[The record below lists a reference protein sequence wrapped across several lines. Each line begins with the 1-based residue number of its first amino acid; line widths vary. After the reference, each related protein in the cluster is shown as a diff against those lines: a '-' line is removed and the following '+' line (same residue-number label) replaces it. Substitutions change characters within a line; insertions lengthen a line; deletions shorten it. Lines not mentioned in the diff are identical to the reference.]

1 MGGHSGTIDW
11 QNNSVCPG
19 EEETELMLY
28 ICTLEVSL
36 RKRAFNVFSPT
47 VRTRIIGPEVGTLE
61 LPLLVR
67 VGSFFF
73 FSSLKLSL
81 VKIFTK
87 VPYLRHSYY
96 TGSEEKESFCLK
108 IVGRYGS

>member
-1 MGGHSGTIDW
+1 VPGGGGDRAYVIYMHIRSIPAETGI
-11 QNNSVCPG
+11 QCFLPYSKNSNN
-19 EEETELMLY
+19 
-28 ICTLEVSL
+28 
-36 RKRAFNVFSPT
+36 
-47 VRTRIIGPEVGTLE
+47 RTRDGTLE